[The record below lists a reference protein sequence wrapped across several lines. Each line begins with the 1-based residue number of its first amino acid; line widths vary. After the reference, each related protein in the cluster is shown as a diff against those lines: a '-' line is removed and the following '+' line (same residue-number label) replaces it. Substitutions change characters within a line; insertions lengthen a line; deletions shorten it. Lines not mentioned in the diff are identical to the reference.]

1 MQLIDMTDSFDEL
14 AVLTP
19 TTDAWQLLYQDE
31 QLLVVNKPARLLTV
45 PGRHP
50 ANRDCLLSR
59 VQQEFPTAS
68 IVHRL
73 DYDTSGLLV
82 LPLTKKA
89 LSAISIQFQQ
99 RQTKKLYQAVV
110 AGELS
115 QSSGQVN
122 AALAPDP
129 EHRPLY
135 KVDPNGK
142 ASQTNYR
149 LLQTLPE
156 HQASLVELEPVTGR
170 SHQLRLHMKALG
182 HAILGDPFY
191 ADPESKQQASR
202 LMLHAW
208 SLSFTHPLTG
218 KMLGFQ
224 AEPDFFSA
232 LAESPCA
239 P

>member
-1 MQLIDMTDSFDEL
+1 MQLIEMTDSFDDL
-14 AVLTP
+14 AILTA
-19 TTDAWQLLYQDE
+19 TSDAWQLLYQDE
-31 QLLVVNKPARLLTV
+31 HLLVVNKPARLLTV

-59 VQQEFPTAS
+59 VQLEFPGAS
-68 IVHRL
+68 VVHRL
-73 DYDTSGLLV
+73 DYDTSGLV
-82 LPLTKKA
+82 ILPLTKKA

-115 QSSGQVN
+115 QTQGQVN

-129 EHRPLY
+129 DNRPLY
-135 KVDPNGK
+135 KIDPNGK
-142 ASQTNYR
+142 ASQTYYR
-149 LLQTLPE
+149 VLKTLPE
-156 HQASLVELEPVTGR
+156 QQASLVELEPVTGR

-182 HAILGDPFY
+182 HVILGDPFY
-191 ADPESKQQASR
+191 APMELQNKTSR

-208 SLSFTHPLTG
+208 SLSFTHPVTE
-218 KMLGFQ
+218 KAVTFQ

-232 LAESPCA
+232 FTASVSP
-239 P
+239 